1 MHSYVTF
8 MFPYVNLVLRVL
20 SHPFRLSLRRDGSSR
35 ASRERGRPYITP
47 CYSYVFAMYPY
58 VSVCNLY
65 VSVWC
70 FSRDRNLASCFAVK
84 GSNPKVI

>member
-1 MHSYVTF
+1 MHSYVTC
-8 MFPYVNLVLRVL
+8 MFPYINLVPRVL
-20 SHPFRLSLRRDGSSR
+20 SYPSRLSLRRDG
-35 ASRERGRPYITP
+35 EEKTMETTIGCPYVTP

-70 FSRDRNLASCFAVK
+70 LSRDRNP
-84 GSNPKVI
+84 GVIYVEFDRPG

>member
-1 MHSYVTF
+1 MLLLNV
-8 MFPYVNLVLRVL
+8 
-20 SHPFRLSLRRDGSSR
+20 
-35 ASRERGRPYITP
+35 TP

-70 FSRDRNLASCFAVK
+70 FSRDRSQESFRLILIVRVNVVLNRTVVFVDSD
-84 GSNPKVI
+84 